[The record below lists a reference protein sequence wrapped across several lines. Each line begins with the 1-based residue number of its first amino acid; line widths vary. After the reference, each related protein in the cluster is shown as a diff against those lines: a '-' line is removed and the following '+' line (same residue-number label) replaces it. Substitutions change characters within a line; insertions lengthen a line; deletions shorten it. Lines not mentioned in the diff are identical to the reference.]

1 MFSWVA
7 VKVEFST
14 SWFSISKFACIEFF
28 RTKSTLNK
36 FFIACLDVRNARSK
50 ESALRRVHIEC
61 ENIICKQRFEWSK
74 IIREFWIHETNNCD
88 KSSIVYSIEC
98 WFIHF
103 NFVFFFLLLFFYWV
117 LALLFIFIIYFLS
130 FGVWNPKLSDRPQL
144 WPALSPA
151 TPNLFVA
158 LFRSLKRRL

>member
-1 MFSWVA
+1 MI
-7 VKVEFST
+7 KVVLF
-14 SWFSISKFACIEFF
+14 IVLNVDLYIL
-28 RTKSTLNK
+28 TL
-36 FFIACLDVRNARSK
+36 
-50 ESALRRVHIEC
+50 
-61 ENIICKQRFEWSK
+61 
-74 IIREFWIHETNNCD
+74 
-88 KSSIVYSIEC
+88 
-98 WFIHF
+98 
-103 NFVFFFLLLFFYWV
+103 YWV